1 MRPPPAGRQLAGQR
15 GMAVELLVGR
25 TLAMMRH
32 PILAWRLLRPSGRLV
47 LAAGYAGVSY
57 AAALLALLAL
67 KG

>member
-1 MRPPPAGRQLAGQR
+1 
-15 GMAVELLVGR
+15 MAVELLVGR

-57 AAALLALLAL
+57 AAALLALMAL